1 MKIFK
6 VLAMIGFVGVGMV
19 CGKDIAVEDA
29 FVLSLPDTAEE
40 RSRSP
45 QGKNYPDTI
54 LDKYSGESFQLHTY
68 RWPNIKGSIPLDQI
82 PGRWIQNKKWASV
95 SGMSEGKTASGIP
108 FVVFNTRIVRTN
120 RPPFD
125 SVMTVLRSSTGEAY
139 MFQMTGDTTVIDDIR
154 KSTRY
159 KKGPLNKS

>member
-1 MKIFK
+1 
-6 VLAMIGFVGVGMV
+6 
-19 CGKDIAVEDA
+19 
-29 FVLSLPDTAEE
+29 
-40 RSRSP
+40 
-45 QGKNYPDTI
+45 
-54 LDKYSGESFQLHTY
+54 
-68 RWPNIKGSIPLDQI
+68 
-82 PGRWIQNKKWASV
+82 
-95 SGMSEGKTASGIP
+95 MSEGKTASGIP